1 MVGVNDMALNLK
13 IITPNGIFFDNEVEW
28 VNVKTTE
35 GYIGIFEWHV
45 PLIANIQISKMSF
58 KVKQKVRNLTISG
71 GLLVTDLH
79 TVRIISDKVEYTSVL
94 KAKETQASDERIKRV
109 SGS

>member
-1 MVGVNDMALNLK
+1 MALNLK
-13 IITPNGIFFDNEVEW
+13 IITPDGIFFDEEVQW

-35 GYIGIFEWHV
+35 GYVGILEWHT

-58 KVKQKVRNLTISG
+58 KIKEKVRNLTISG

-79 TVRIISDKVEYTSVL
+79 MVRIISDKVEYTSIL
-94 KAKETQASDERIKRV
+94 KEQETKVFDERIKRI
-109 SGS
+109 SGG

>member
-1 MVGVNDMALNLK
+1 MALNLK
-13 IITPNGIFFDNEVEW
+13 IITPDGIFFYGEVQW

-35 GYIGIFEWHV
+35 GYVGILEWHT

-58 KVKQKVRNLTISG
+58 KIKEKIRNLTISG

-79 TVRIISDKVEYTSVL
+79 MVRIISDKVEYTSIL
-94 KAKETQASDERIKRV
+94 KEQETKVFDERIKRV
-109 SGS
+109 SGG